1 MCAALDFRARIGGEF
16 AIMAYN
22 RDLAVWAGQYLAR
35 AWGTECLGTDGFAG
49 AMANVR
55 LPVSDLIQATLLS
68 KELGAT
74 YDTVVVV
81 FAFAGSIWMRVSAQ
95 IFLERSDFVL
105 LAERVLCLLKQA
117 RDRQASGDAV

>member
-1 MCAALDFRARIGGEF
+1 
-16 AIMAYN
+16 
-22 RDLAVWAGQYLAR
+22 
-35 AWGTECLGTDGFAG
+35 
-49 AMANVR
+49 MANVR
-55 LPVSDLIQATLLS
+55 LPVSDLAQATLLS

-105 LAERVLCLLKQA
+105 LAERVLHLLK
-117 RDRQASGDAV
+117 RDGQASNYAVKTWILNYT